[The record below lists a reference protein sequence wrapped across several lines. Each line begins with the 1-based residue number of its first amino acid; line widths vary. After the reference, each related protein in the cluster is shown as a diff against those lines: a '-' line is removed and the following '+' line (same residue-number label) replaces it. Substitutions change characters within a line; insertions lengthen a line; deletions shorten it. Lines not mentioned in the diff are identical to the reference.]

1 MIKVLFMILAIL
13 LWVALGS
20 ILLITIIL
28 LLKGLFDKLYPE
40 YKRYNSSYS
49 RVFKLINILKIKYNI
64 FKTEYMIVF
73 RELKRNK
80 RGNYTEYVTEINW
93 LDYLYLKNKSDNNII
108 AKEYINETNGLVE
121 YKYIRR

>member
-1 MIKVLFMILAIL
+1 MIKVLFIILAIL
-13 LWVALGS
+13 VWVALGS
-20 ILLITIIL
+20 ILLITIVL
-28 LLKGLFDKLYPE
+28 LLKGLFDKLYPK
-40 YKRYNSSYS
+40 YKRYDISYN

-80 RGNYTEYVTEINW
+80 KGNYTEYIIEINW

-108 AKEYINETNGLVE
+108 VKEYINETNNLTE

>member
-40 YKRYNSSYS
+40 YKRYDISYN

-73 RELKRNK
+73 RELKKNK
-80 RGNYTEYVTEINW
+80 RDNYTEYVTEINW
-93 LDYLYLKNKSDNNII
+93 LDYLYLKNKFDNNII
-108 AKEYINETNGLVE
+108 VKEYINETNGLVE

>member
-73 RELKRNK
+73 RELKKNK
-80 RGNYTEYVTEINW
+80 KDNYTEYVTEINW
-93 LDYLYLKNKSDNNII
+93 LDYLYLKNKFDNNII
-108 AKEYINETNGLVE
+108 VKEYINETNGLVE

>member
-40 YKRYNSSYS
+40 YKRYNSSYG

-73 RELKRNK
+73 RELKKNK
-80 RGNYTEYVTEINW
+80 RDNYTEYVTEINW
-93 LDYLYLKNKSDNNII
+93 LDYLYLKNKFDNNII
-108 AKEYINETNGLVE
+108 VKEYINETNGLVE

>member
-73 RELKRNK
+73 RELKKNK
-80 RGNYTEYVTEINW
+80 RDNYTEYVTEINW
-93 LDYLYLKNKSDNNII
+93 LDYLYLKNKFDNNII
-108 AKEYINETNGLVE
+108 VKEYINETNGLVE